1 MYLYAPTL
9 SQVKCS
15 GEPFSRYQDYE
26 ENLKEVGLKTL
37 EEQRHQAD
45 MAMVYRILTSKDN
58 VSTDTWFSMM
68 GDSTRETRSIAGP
81 LNVKVTH
88 GRLEIRRHFFSVR
101 VISLWNAVPS
111 EIKKKLRT
119 VSSFKNAYAKYRQS

>member
-1 MYLYAPTL
+1 MQRRAV
-9 SQVKCS
+9 QQAS
-15 GEPFSRYQDYE
+15 GLRGQTYE

-37 EEQRHQAD
+37 EEQRHQDD
-45 MAMVYRILTSKDN
+45 MAMVYRILTSKDD
-58 VSTDTWFSMM
+58 VSTDSDTWFSMM
-68 GDSTRETRSIAGP
+68 GDSTRETRSIADP

-111 EIKKKLRT
+111 EIKK
-119 VSSFKNAYAKYRQS
+119 A